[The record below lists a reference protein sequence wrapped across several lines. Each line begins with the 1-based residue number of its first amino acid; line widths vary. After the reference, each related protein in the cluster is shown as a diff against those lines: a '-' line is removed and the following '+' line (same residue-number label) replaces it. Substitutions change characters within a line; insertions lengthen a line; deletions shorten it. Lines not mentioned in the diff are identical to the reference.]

1 MKKQQ
6 GFTLIE
12 LMIVVAIIAILA
24 AIALPAYQD
33 YVVKSRV
40 SEAMVLADGLK
51 VVVADNA
58 AQGEGDLGK
67 GATLTSK
74 TDGSPNVDTTAIAS
88 GTGAITVA
96 TTSKA
101 GGGNVVLTPNA
112 GGAALKAGTPP
123 EGHHCVGL
131 HVDPEAEVSAEQLHR
146 RLIAAQA
153 VRPVLNEALGIS
165 RAFFLAPVN
174 SLDLAQQH
182 IRGM

>member
-58 AQGEGDLGK
+58 AQAEDDLGK

-74 TDGSPNVDTTAIAS
+74 TDNSPNVEKTEIT
-88 GTGAITVA
+88 GTTGAIIVT

-101 GGGNVVLTPNA
+101 GGGTVTLTPKA
-112 GGAALKAGTPP
+112 GGDDLKAGTPP
-123 EGHHCVGL
+123 EGTIVWEC
-131 HVDPEAEVSAEQLHR
+131 S
-146 RLIAAQA
+146 
-153 VRPVLNEALGIS
+153 S
-165 RAFFLAPVN
+165 T
-174 SLDLAQQH
+174 LDQKYLPSSCDGA
-182 IRGM
+182 

>member
-12 LMIVVAIIAILA
+12 LMIVIAIIAILA

-58 AQGEGDLGK
+58 AQGDGNLGK
-67 GATLTSK
+67 GATLTNAA
-74 TDGSPNVDTTAIAS
+74 DASPNVTSTAVAATT
-88 GTGAITVA
+88 GVITVV

-101 GGGNVVLTPNA
+101 GNGNVIFTPRAGGNNLA
-112 GGAALKAGTPP
+112 AGTPP
-123 EGHHCVGL
+123 EGTIVWTCTATIKQKYLPSSCTGT
-131 HVDPEAEVSAEQLHR
+131 
-146 RLIAAQA
+146 
-153 VRPVLNEALGIS
+153 
-165 RAFFLAPVN
+165 
-174 SLDLAQQH
+174 
-182 IRGM
+182 

>member
-33 YVVKSRV
+33 YVVKSRI

-58 AQGEGDLGK
+58 AQGEADLTK
-67 GATLTSK
+67 EATLTSAADK
-74 TDGSPNVDTTAIAS
+74 SPNVTSTAIDAKS
-88 GTGAITVA
+88 GAITVA

-101 GGGNVVLTPNA
+101 GNGNVVLTPTA
-112 GGAALKAGTPP
+112 GGAALVAGTPP
-123 EGHHCVGL
+123 SGTIVWTCT
-131 HVDPEAEVSAEQLHR
+131 ST
-146 RLIAAQA
+146 IAQKYL
-153 VRPVLNEALGIS
+153 PSSCTGK
-165 RAFFLAPVN
+165 
-174 SLDLAQQH
+174 
-182 IRGM
+182 